1 MKEKKYHIDLH
12 EGEDMVA
19 ETTPTHRVSV
29 MEHAMSMP
37 MSGFENHEEV
47 LDEIPELGNHFSWE
61 SLMES
66 IEYCKN
72 IADDPTKWEP
82 YDDFKERLYQD
93 FPWLK

>member
-1 MKEKKYHIDLH
+1 MKEKKFHQG
-12 EGEDMVA
+12 EGM
-19 ETTPTHRVSV
+19 
-29 MEHAMSMP
+29 
-37 MSGFENHEEV
+37 G
-47 LDEIPELGNHFSWE
+47 GSWE

-66 IEYCKN
+66 IEYCKT

>member
-19 ETTPTHRVSV
+19 EPTLTHRVSV
-29 MEHAMSMP
+29 MEHAVPMP
-37 MSGFENHEEV
+37 MSGFENHKEV

-66 IEYCKN
+66 IEYCKT

>member
-1 MKEKKYHIDLH
+1 
-12 EGEDMVA
+12 MVA
-19 ETTPTHRVSV
+19 EPAPTHRVSV
-29 MEHAMSMP
+29 MEHASPMP
-37 MSGFENHEEV
+37 MSGFENHKEV

-66 IEYCKN
+66 IEYCKK

>member
-1 MKEKKYHIDLH
+1 
-12 EGEDMVA
+12 MVA
-19 ETTPTHRVSV
+19 EPTPTHRVSV
-29 MEHAMSMP
+29 MEHAVPMP
-37 MSGFENHEEV
+37 MSGFENHKEV

-66 IEYCKN
+66 IEYCKTLRM
-72 IADDPTKWEP
+72 IQRSEP

>member
-1 MKEKKYHIDLH
+1 
-12 EGEDMVA
+12 MVA

-66 IEYCKN
+66 IEYCKKN
-72 IADDPTKWEP
+72 ADDPTKWEP